1 MRFGQKNGPKRKK
14 SAGRGIGVRA
24 SSPQA
29 AKMAALPGSG
39 RASGPRRG
47 PPDRCREAHATMC
60 STRLGAACRCRG
72 NACIAP
78 TEQPEQGSRPQVQH
92 MSEGSFFLYPLSG
105 GVPRSGGVG
114 FTDGRSRN
122 PPRPYGPPL
131 QGGDNKTFRWGGVG
145 HERRGR
151 SRRAGFQPARR
162 PGWPRSQEKRA
173 GFRGRACVS

>member
-1 MRFGQKNGPKRKK
+1 MGRTPARASVKLSCPQP
-14 SAGRGIGVRA
+14 AGRGGGVRA
-24 SSPQA
+24 KPSNRFIGSS
-29 AKMAALPGSG
+29 
-39 RASGPRRG
+39 
-47 PPDRCREAHATMC
+47 
-60 STRLGAACRCRG
+60 RLWEACRGRG

-92 MSEGSFFLYPLSG
+92 MSQGSFFLYPLSG

-145 HERRGR
+145 HERRGGAPGGR
-151 SRRAGFQPARR
+151 ASSPPGGQDGHGPRKRGGLQRAGMCLVGATPCGC
-162 PGWPRSQEKRA
+162 PS
-173 GFRGRACVS
+173 S